1 MYWITI
7 ILFILAVGQGFSIS
21 ILAWL
26 QRKESNTAKL
36 LFSWLISAFSFTLL
50 HELLVWV
57 KLFDR
62 YPVLYFFP
70 IYFTLSFGPLLFFYV
85 KSTLFPTFKLGRSDI
100 KHFLLPIGQVSYFM
114 FMFFMPASTKTYNW
128 THDYSVFYGT
138 FAYPLYIFTFT
149 AYTYFAYRYIR
160 YRQKSFAHIVHLAE
174 DKRQVGRLMFMVLG
188 LYLLLW
194 CNSFFVI
201 TNFLFDYFLNINL
214 YSYRAF
220 QFFIDASFGSM
231 VCWVGAYGY
240 YKLVKTRF
248 SSFWNW
254 IRQREDIL

>member
-7 ILFILAVGQGFSIS
+7 ILFILAVGQGLTIS
-21 ILAWL
+21 VLAWL
-26 QRKESNTAKL
+26 QPKESNTAKL
-36 LFSWLISAFSFTLL
+36 LFSWLITAFSLTLF
-50 HELLVWV
+50 HELLLWI

-62 YPVLYFFP
+62 YPIFYFFP

-85 KSTLFPTFKLGRSDI
+85 KSTLYPQFKLTKSDI
-100 KHFLLPIGQVSYFM
+100 KHFLLPIGQISFFV
-114 FMFFMPASTKTYNW
+114 FMFFRPASTKAYNW

-138 FAYPLYIFTFT
+138 FAYPVYIFTFT
-149 AYTYFAYRYIR
+149 AYTYFAYTYIR
-160 YRQKSFAHIVHLAE
+160 HRKKALLHIAHTDA
-174 DKRQVGRLMFMVLG
+174 DKNQVDRLLLMVMG

-201 TNFLFDYFLNINL
+201 TNFLFSYFFRIDL
-214 YSYRAF
+214 YQYRIF

-231 VCWVGAYGY
+231 VCWLGAYGY

-248 SSFWNW
+248 GSFWDW
-254 IRQREDIL
+254 VMQRKENV